1 MVIEATPDELMG
13 EQTWPTEQEMKAYD
27 EEDADEEDA
36 DGMDEEEEGGR
47 AGDDHDDE
55 DSKVENIDDFL
66 AGIKQL
72 DGTAQKQTN
81 SELQGGK
88 KGKGVRFDAMEDGD
102 DEAEE
107 DEDWDNLHGEKVLL
121 TRGQRRQQREE
132 EGVPEDVVDD
142 YVDTPSDTSARARFA
157 RYRAL
162 QSFRSSQ
169 WNPKENLPEQYGRI
183 FNFQDMKGMQRRLH
197 HQLNALRRLQVDP
210 LIAATQQ
217 AKKQAHSSSRSR
229 ANSSAVEGG
238 MEADDDD
245 GHDDAMSMGGAT
257 TATSASAMALTLE
270 NAEDYIR
277 SDQVITVELSDVP
290 AAVVATYRR
299 QGYLVWY
306 ALHGYEY
313 KCSVLHYQIRRVN
326 PVVNRQTNT
335 IADEAVVKSKDLLL
349 FHVSVSVC
357 LCLSVWAVTDEGCL
371 WCGVVWCGVDGV
383 PSVLGASRVQ

>member
-1 MVIEATPDELMG
+1 MTSGVLCAYRQDDMVIEATPDELMG
-13 EQTWPTEQEMKAYD
+13 EQTWPTEQEMNAYD
-27 EEDADEEDA
+27 EQDDDEDMEEADA
-36 DGMDEEEEGGR
+36 DGMDAEEGGR
-47 AGDDHDDE
+47 AGGDDE
-55 DSKVENIDDFL
+55 EESQVENIDDFL

-72 DGTAQKQTN
+72 DRTAQKQTN
-81 SELQGGK
+81 SELQGK
-88 KGKGVRFDAMEDGD
+88 KGKGVRFDAMENDGD
-102 DEAEE
+102 EDEPEE
-107 DEDWDNLHGEKVLL
+107 DADLDNLHSEKVLL

-142 YVDTPSDTSARARFA
+142 YVDTPSDMSARARFA

-162 QSFRSSQ
+162 QSFRSSH

-238 MEADDDD
+238 GGMDADDDED
-245 GHDDAMSMGGAT
+245 HDDAMSMGGAT

-277 SDQVITVELSDVP
+277 SDQIVTVELSDVP

-326 PVVNRQTNT
+326 PVLNRQTNT
-335 IADEAVVKSKDLLL
+335 IADEAIVKSKDLLL
-349 FHVSVSVC
+349 FHVSDARRC
-357 LCLSVWAVTDEGCL
+357 RCGAV
-371 WCGVVWCGVDGV
+371 
-383 PSVLGASRVQ
+383 